1 MYSNPVIYKSINKDL
16 ELNVVNSEEN
26 PLTLKLEVPVW
37 IKCILVNRSDWPMEL
52 VLDSDEKHSAIRIHG
67 LTKYKLGVLNK
78 NNGFEFGVLIF
89 P

>member
-1 MYSNPVIYKSINKDL
+1 
-16 ELNVVNSEEN
+16 
-26 PLTLKLEVPVW
+26 
-37 IKCILVNRSDWPMEL
+37 MEL
-52 VLDSDEKHSAIRIHG
+52 VLDSDEKHSTIRIHG